1 MALRFGF
8 ISTYPPIQCG
18 LATFTSSL
26 LDALTAAGDRGRV
39 ARLLEAP
46 QPRGGRELVTDIVA
60 GDPLTSARSVDRLNG
75 CDVVIVQHEFG
86 IYGGLDGDEVLA
98 LLAGLTVPTIVV
110 LHTVLTE
117 PTTHQREVL
126 EAVVAAA
133 GAVVTMTYT
142 ARRRLLAGYHVD
154 ADRVRVIAHGAG
166 SRASC
171 A

>member
-1 MALRFGF
+1 MG
-8 ISTYPPIQCG
+8 
-18 LATFTSSL
+18 
-26 LDALTAAGDRGRV
+26 ALTSAGGDDGRV

-46 QPRGGRELVTDIVA
+46 QPRAGRELVTDIVA
-60 GDPLTSARSVDRLNG
+60 GDPLTAARSVDRLNS

-86 IYGGLDGDEVLA
+86 IYGGPDGDEVLA

-117 PTTHQREVL
+117 PTAHQREVL

-142 ARRRLLAGYHVD
+142 ARRRLLNGYHVD
-154 ADRVRVIAHGAG
+154 ADKVRVIAHGAPEPSG
-166 SRASC
+166 SASD
-171 A
+171 ATATTPGGPPTVLTWGL